1 MHGDS
6 KEHPG
11 CASHRC
17 VILPRTVREQVWNS
31 GDRELEVIAEIP
43 AAASENNTGE

>member
-11 CASHRC
+11 CASEGC
-17 VILPRTVREQVWNS
+17 VILPRTVREQVWSS
-31 GDRELEVIAEIP
+31 GDHDLKVVAEISAP
-43 AAASENNTGE
+43 AIGKNEKE

>member
-11 CASHRC
+11 CASQGC
-17 VILPRTVREQVWNS
+17 IILPRPVREQVWHS
-31 GDRELEVIAEIP
+31 GDRELEVRAEIQLE
-43 AAASENNTGE
+43 AKNSAK